1 MIVVKG
7 SNDGRTIH
15 ALECIH
21 GFKSTFNQVKSIQ
34 SSLQVFVAS
43 GPFTLHQD
51 LNFDPLLEL
60 MNQIEKEKPNVV
72 ILVRNERFINLRLDH
87 LCLQKTK

>member
-7 SNDGRTIH
+7 NNDGKTIH
-15 ALECIH
+15 VLECIH
-21 GFKSTFNQVKSIQ
+21 GFKSNFNQVKSTQ
-34 SSLQVFVAS
+34 SSFQIFVAA

-51 LNFDPLLEL
+51 LNYDPLIEL

-72 ILVRNERFINLRLDH
+72 ILVKEMKI
-87 LCLQKTK
+87 